1 MGDDVAESSQPVRA
15 ATRNLT
21 CTVDQNLCGPRNG
34 QEEKQVKTTLT
45 NEAVR
50 FLQDFNQ
57 DITANAFRDVS
68 RRSPFVLMEVA
79 CSPDS
84 RLSAKIQKITGL
96 KGSAI
101 GCSHWSGNDL
111 STGDG
116 VRLTLGL

>member
-1 MGDDVAESSQPVRA
+1 M
-15 ATRNLT
+15 
-21 CTVDQNLCGPRNG
+21 
-34 QEEKQVKTTLT
+34 KTTLT

-57 DITANAFRDVS
+57 DITANAFRDVN